1 MQRLG
6 KCILNYIDQL
16 CCLTIFFCWH
26 LSFVSGH
33 LIWPSNGFHNLLL
46 SSHSPEAEQPV
57 NLQHTSYIYFWQNE
71 NEAYATH
78 HRQST
83 SNWNP
88 VTHEHLLPDTHTP
101 PLNHQH
107 YPGGI
112 FHKQLNHS
120 QFSTYPSVTVSEH
133 WQSKALIQR
142 ITQAPTGARRQYQ
155 PPLPLAGD
163 LFFRERRASTC
174 KSQKPLIIHF

>member
-1 MQRLG
+1 MRRLG

-71 NEAYATH
+71 NETYATH

-112 FHKQLNHS
+112 FHKQLNHTLS
-120 QFSTYPSVTVSEH
+120 SVPTPLSRFLSTGNPKHWSRELHWLRQVLDASTNHPSPWPETCFSEN
-133 WQSKALIQR
+133 A
-142 ITQAPTGARRQYQ
+142 
-155 PPLPLAGD
+155 
-163 LFFRERRASTC
+163 ERRHVSL
-174 KSQKPLIIHF
+174 KSH

>member
-46 SSHSPEAEQPV
+46 PSHSPEAEQPV

-83 SNWNP
+83 SNWNQSP
-88 VTHEHLLPDTHTP
+88 TNTSCPTHTHLP
-101 PLNHQH
+101 
-107 YPGGI
+107 
-112 FHKQLNHS
+112 
-120 QFSTYPSVTVSEH
+120 STISTTRVVSSTNSLTTLSV
-133 WQSKALIQR
+133 
-142 ITQAPTGARRQYQ
+142 QY
-155 PPLPLAGD
+155 LPLCHGFWA
-163 LFFRERRASTC
+163 LAIQSTDPENYTGSDRC
-174 KSQKPLIIHF
+174 